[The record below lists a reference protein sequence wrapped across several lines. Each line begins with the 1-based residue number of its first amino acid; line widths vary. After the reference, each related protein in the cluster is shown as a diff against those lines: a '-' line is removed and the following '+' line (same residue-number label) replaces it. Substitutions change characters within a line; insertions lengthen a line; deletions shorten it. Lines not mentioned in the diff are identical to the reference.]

1 MQLSN
6 SFWLN
11 EFTRSQTA
19 ARRNIDNSP
28 SNVHIANMR
37 ALATNILQLV
47 RDKHGVTNI
56 TSGYRSPNLNAAIGG
71 STTSQ
76 HSNGEAADFHCPGIG
91 NRALAEW
98 IRDNLDFDQLILE
111 FPGENPWDGWVHCS
125 YKSSGKNRKSVLT
138 AVKQNGKTVYLQGI
152 Q

>member
-1 MQLSN
+1 MQLSKN
-6 SFWLN
+6 FWLN

-19 ARRNIDNSP
+19 TRRNIDNSP
-28 SNVHIANMR
+28 SDSHVENLR
-37 ALATNILQLV
+37 ALANNILQPV
-47 RDKHGVTNI
+47 RDTHGVTNI

-76 HSNGEAADFHCPGIG
+76 HSNGEAADFHCPSIG

-111 FPGENPWDGWVHCS
+111 FPGENPWTGWVHCS
-125 YKSSGKNRKSVLT
+125 YKRSGNNRKSVLT